1 MVLLSVLS
9 GASASF
15 VCTADR
21 DKIMERGTHYTLQIK
36 GGIGM
41 KLKFIGADHEV
52 TGSCHYLEAC
62 GKHILLRYGTGRKC
76 I

>member
-41 KLKFIGADHEV
+41 KLKFIAADERLKD
-52 TGSCHYLEAC
+52 TGSGSCESRVDL
-62 GKHILLRYGTGRKC
+62 
-76 I
+76 

>member
-36 GGIGM
+36 GRNR
-41 KLKFIGADHEV
+41 HE
-52 TGSCHYLEAC
+52 TEIYW
-62 GKHILLRYGTGRKC
+62 GRS
-76 I
+76 